1 MKMWMKA
8 VLAAATMTLSGQAQ
22 AASFSL
28 NLTGNVANFSNSQFD
43 FGGLHFN
50 NFGLSLSGLDSSNAF
65 TVAQG
70 DEINSTVTLDQLYTI
85 STSIVRTD
93 LLQFFFGSG
102 FSGAGTQVISQL
114 DFFNGA
120 TLVNSFSSTSSTSG
134 ALATFAAVFPPDNG
148 AFTFDSFTN
157 HVVIDILDQPATLGA
172 SSFNYSLVSNAAVPE
187 PASWALMILGFGLV
201 GSAMRRR
208 SKARGLSFA

>member
-1 MKMWMKA
+1 MKTILKA
-8 VLAAATMTLSGQAQ
+8 AFVISALALSGQAQ
-22 AASFSL
+22 SATFAL

-50 NFGLSLSGLDSSNAF
+50 NFGLGLSGLDNSNAI

-93 LLQFFFGSG
+93 LLQFFFGTG
-102 FSGAGTQVISQL
+102 FSGAGTQVTSQF

-120 TLVNSFSSTSSTSG
+120 TLVNSFSTISSTSN
-134 ALATFAAVFPPDNG
+134 ALASFAAVFPPNNG
-148 AFTFDSFTN
+148 AFIFDSFTN
-157 HVVIDILDQPATLGA
+157 HVVIDTLDQPATLDA
-172 SSFNYSLVSNAAVPE
+172 SSFNYSLVSNAVPE
-187 PASWALMILGFGLV
+187 PASWALMISGFGFV
-201 GSAMRRR
+201 GAAARRR
-208 SKARGLSFA
+208 AKVIVSYT